1 MSIAVTSKMKTR
13 VSAVVQALASG
24 HLSMAELAESSG
36 YSPNQ
41 VTAAIV
47 SRHMAGRV
55 RIVGVARSHNT
66 MYGLSSSVRPRSR
79 GLIWWYLFGC
89 RTSVKTR
96 I

>member
-1 MSIAVTSKMKTR
+1 MTIATTSKMKTR
-13 VSAVVQALASG
+13 VNAVLQALASG

-36 YSPNQ
+36 YSSKQ
-41 VTAAIV
+41 ITAAIV

-55 RIVGVARSHNT
+55 RIVGVARSRNAK
-66 MYGLSSSVRPRSR
+66 YVLSSSVGLRDR
-79 GLIWWYLFGC
+79 GLTWWYLFGC